1 MPKKRL
7 QLVPNNKVSINNK
20 FHSIFLFISDLLSVP
35 DFSAGAM
42 EDWGLISFRS
52 SLLVFDEKFSTIE
65 NKKTGALVI
74 AHELAH
80 QVCT

>member
-1 MPKKRL
+1 MM
-7 QLVPNNKVSINNK
+7 NH
-20 FHSIFLFISDLLSVP
+20 FYFYISDLLSVP

-52 SLLVFDEKFSTIE
+52 SLLIFDEKFSTIE

-80 QVCT
+80 QVCNKQL